1 MRARV
6 ALTLAAVLVASAA
19 ATPALAAKRRVP
31 VPLFHC
37 AIYVETNELYLGANQ
52 NGAQV
57 YRYGHNHVS
66 SDC

>member
-19 ATPALAAKRRVP
+19 ATPALAIKRRVP

-37 AIYVETNELYLGANQ
+37 AVYVEVKDVYVSANN
-52 NGAQV
+52 NGVQV
-57 YRYGHNHVS
+57 YRYGRTHVE